1 MLAASAQL
9 GLHFGFV
16 RFMGYF
22 RRSGWYAAC
31 SDAWPFEQW
40 LPMDWKAAS
49 SPSLRMTL
57 PSCTY
62 THTPHSIL
70 PQPRHVERMRLTSL
84 VDVVLA
90 LDSASAVPVPAI
102 PTAAAVAAAIFA
114 NVRRVIVSL
123 PMHPP
128 FLWRDCFRAVSSC
141 GSRPLVLAAC
151 RPSSGRGVSPA
162 ADFELP
168 RACLASACVQRVR
181 RWLRYGGKQ
190 AARIRPGAWLRAEW
204 RNHVSN
210 MMALTWEDIS

>member
-1 MLAASAQL
+1 
-9 GLHFGFV
+9 
-16 RFMGYF
+16 
-22 RRSGWYAAC
+22 
-31 SDAWPFEQW
+31 
-40 LPMDWKAAS
+40 MDWKAAS

-70 PQPRHVERMRLTSL
+70 PQPRHVERIRLTSP
-84 VDVVLA
+84 VDVELA

-102 PTAAAVAAAIFA
+102 PTAVAVAAVIFA

-141 GSRPLVLAAC
+141 GSRLLVLAAC
-151 RPSSGRGVSPA
+151 HPSSSRGVSPA

-181 RWLRYGGKQ
+181 RWLRYGGKR
-190 AARIRPGAWLRAEW
+190 AARIRPGAWLRAKS
-204 RNHVSN
+204 RNHVGS